1 MVWPIAVVVL
11 GFYNGCNAGRA
22 IHEAHQAIRGNAAA
36 AQSQSYWQA
45 LSLASIQL
53 IAFLINAAKGSP
65 AAGMIGVPE
74 FLNVMTDLT
83 SYSSDR
89 VTVYLILLVFY
100 TGLVLLVI
108 TLLYAARTR
117 LAARVE
123 RMA

>member
-1 MVWPIAVVVL
+1 MLVDQQND
-11 GFYNGCNAGRA
+11 NGCNAGRA
-22 IHEAHQAIRGNAAA
+22 IHEAHQAIRRDATAAG
-36 AQSQSYWQA
+36 SHSFLRA

-117 LAARVE
+117 LAERVE